1 MLKGNPFMYIL
12 RTQLGQEVFLHL
24 LIQASEKMW
33 ESNLLH
39 DFRTQLG
46 QGARWRLLIQTI
58 TKAVTYG
65 YPSTR
70 QAFFHPSSLP
80 AETGCSAVRPHFC
93 ISLLHAESRQMLA
106 HQGTESS
113 EIRYYLQER
122 LCLR

>member
-46 QGARWRLLIQTI
+46 QEIFLYFLIQ
-58 TKAVTYG
+58 A
-65 YPSTR
+65 
-70 QAFFHPSSLP
+70 
-80 AETGCSAVRPHFC
+80 
-93 ISLLHAESRQMLA
+93 
-106 HQGTESS
+106 S
-113 EIRYYLQER
+113 EDI
-122 LCLR
+122 

>member
-46 QGARWRLLIQTI
+46 
-58 TKAVTYG
+58 
-65 YPSTR
+65 
-70 QAFFHPSSLP
+70 
-80 AETGCSAVRPHFC
+80 
-93 ISLLHAESRQMLA
+93 
-106 HQGTESS
+106 
-113 EIRYYLQER
+113 
-122 LCLR
+122 